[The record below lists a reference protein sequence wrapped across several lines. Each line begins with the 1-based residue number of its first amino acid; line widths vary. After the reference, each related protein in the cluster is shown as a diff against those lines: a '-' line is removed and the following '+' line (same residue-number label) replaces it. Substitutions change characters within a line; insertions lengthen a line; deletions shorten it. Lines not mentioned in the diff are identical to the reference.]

1 MARGCL
7 CPSTGSRREKKK
19 RQEKIKAKR
28 QAAERSVLRE
38 KVEEYDFLARHA
50 YRNCEHRQALNWAL
64 KRLEIQPDETMR
76 AVAIRC
82 ASILREFSILVD
94 LLAQS
99 YREGRLRGRED
110 YYLLGSLAF
119 SKGNLKLAAEVLKK
133 LIDDTSSE
141 SPQFGGRLSKVKLK
155 RAQEILVGCQRTTD
169 TAPRAPQKESRA
181 VLEPAPQ
188 LPQTEIT
195 VEPEPPTEVRPKVK
209 PPGLTVVIETA
220 FEPVLG
226 AIASHR
232 KQDHK
237 DLELTLKAYRLSFR
251 TSYDQLIC
259 LPTLNDVASL
269 WHQEETARKVMKTF
283 RGRAILADEVGLGKT
298 IEAGLIIKEYM
309 LRGLVRTALV
319 LAPSSLV
326 RQWKEELTVK
336 FGISFVSTEDALFKQ
351 DPDRFWSEPLILASI
366 QTAKNRRHFDAVT
379 SRSYD
384 IVVVDEAHCLK
395 NRTTLSWKLV
405 NAVQKSFLLMLT
417 ATPVQNSL
425 EELYNLV
432 TLLRPGHL
440 KTQKAFKEQFVTRGD
455 PTDPRNREKLRQL
468 LREVMVRNT
477 RSVASLRIPPRFA
490 ATVRIVPSRVEEEF
504 YRGISQF
511 IIEQS
516 ENGQS
521 PHVSRFVMKK
531 LLEAAGSSHAAALRM
546 LEKIGEGNGGVARK
560 RIEELTSRG
569 REIKVGSKTRKV
581 VELLGAS
588 SEQKIVFV
596 NYLATLEHI
605 KEVLQEHGIPYV
617 VFHGSLSA
625 SQKTSAIDAFRAG
638 RKVFLTTGSG
648 GEGHNLQF
656 CHFMINYDLPWNP
669 MQIEQRIG
677 RIHRIGQQNAVQVY
691 NFCSA
696 GSLEDRILE
705 ILDRKINMFELVV
718 GEIDMILGRLQGE
731 EEFSDLVYEIWVKN
745 TREEERGKAFDALAA
760 RLKRALSAYGKS
772 KELDEK
778 LFHED
783 FGV

>member
-1 MARGCL
+1 MA
-7 CPSTGSRREKKK
+7 TDREQKRKKK
-19 RQEKIKAKR
+19 RLEKIKAKR
-28 QAAERSVLRE
+28 QSSERLVRRE
-38 KVEEYDFLARHA
+38 KIEEYDWQARCA
-50 YRNCEHRQALNWAL
+50 YRDGQHREALNWAL
-64 KRLEIQPDETMR
+64 KVLKLQPDQTMK
-76 AVAIRC
+76 AVAVHC
-82 ASILREFSILVD
+82 ALVLREFSILFD
-94 LLAQS
+94 LLARS
-99 YREGRLRGRED
+99 YREGDLRSRED
-110 YYLLGSLAF
+110 YYLLGSIAF
-119 SKGNLKLAAEVLKK
+119 SKGNYKLAAEVLQT
-133 LIDDTSSE
+133 LVDADA
-141 SPQFGGRLSKVKLK
+141 PQSLRPGGRLTKTKLK
-155 RAQEILVGCQRTTD
+155 HAKEMLFECTKTMEE
-169 TAPRAPQKESRA
+169 APGGIKPERAPEASQKDPGA
-181 VLEPAPQ
+181 ALEPTPQ
-188 LPQTEIT
+188 LPQTSDVAPAAIRKA
-195 VEPEPPTEVRPKVK
+195 PELK
-209 PPGLTVVIETA
+209 PPNLEVVFETA
-220 FEPVLG
+220 FEPVLD
-226 AIASHR
+226 AIAAHR
-232 KQDHK
+232 KHDHK

-259 LPTLNDVASL
+259 LPTLDGVASL

-298 IEAGLIIKEYM
+298 IEAGLIVKEYM

-336 FGISFVSTEDALFKQ
+336 FGLSFVSTEDVLFKQ
-351 DPDRFWSEPLILASI
+351 DPDRFWNEPLILASM
-366 QTAKNRRHFDAVT
+366 QTAKSRRHFDTVT

-455 PTDPRNREKLRQL
+455 PTDPRNRERLREL

-490 ATVRIVPSRVEEEF
+490 TTVRIAPSRVEEEF
-504 YRGISQF
+504 YRGISQLV
-511 IIEQS
+511 IEQS
-516 ENGQS
+516 GNGA
-521 PHVSRFVMKK
+521 RFAMKK
-531 LLEAAGSSHAAALRM
+531 LLEAAGSSHAAAVRM
-546 LEKIGEGNGGVARK
+546 LEKLRDGSANSARN
-560 RIEELTSRG
+560 RMEELLELG
-569 REIKVGSKTRKV
+569 RQIKMGSKTKRV

-605 KEVLQEHGIPYV
+605 QEVLQEHAIPHV
-617 VFHGSLSA
+617 VFHGSMGA
-625 SQKTSAIDAFRAG
+625 SQKASALDAFRAG
-638 RKVFLTTGSG
+638 RSVFLTTGSG

-656 CHFMINYDLPWNP
+656 SHFMINYDLPWNP

-677 RIHRIGQQNAVQVY
+677 RVHRIGQQNPVLVY

-745 TREEERGKAFDALAA
+745 RGEEERGKAFEALAA
-760 RLKRALSAYGKS
+760 RLKRARAAYGKS

>member
-1 MARGCL
+1 M
-7 CPSTGSRREKKK
+7 STDREQKRKKK
-19 RQEKIKAKR
+19 RLEKIKAKR
-28 QAAERSVLRE
+28 QSAERLVRRE
-38 KVEEYDFLARHA
+38 KIEEYDWRARCA
-50 YRNCEHRQALNWAL
+50 YRDGEYRQALTWAL
-64 KRLEIQPDETMR
+64 KVLKFEPDETMR

-82 ASILREFSILVD
+82 ASTLSEFSILLD

-99 YREGRLRGRED
+99 YREGDLRSRED
-110 YYLLGSLAF
+110 FYLLGSIAF
-119 SKGNLKLAAEVLKK
+119 SKGNCKLAAQVLQT
-133 LIDDTSSE
+133 LIDDTSSQ
-141 SPQFGGRLSKVKLK
+141 SPQLGGRLTKLKLK
-155 RAQEILVGCQRTTD
+155 RAQEILLDCKRAME
-169 TAPRAPQKESRA
+169 APGGIKPDSTPEASQE
-181 VLEPAPQ
+181 EPEIGAPQ
-188 LPQTEIT
+188 LPQTPDDPPAEIPKA
-195 VEPEPPTEVRPKVK
+195 PELK
-209 PPGLTVVIETA
+209 PPGLKIVFETA
-220 FEPVLG
+220 FEPVLD

-232 KQDHK
+232 KHDHK

-259 LPTLNDVASL
+259 LPTLDGVASL

-298 IEAGLIIKEYM
+298 IEAGLIVKEYM

-326 RQWKEELTVK
+326 RQWKEELTEK
-336 FGISFVSTEDALFKQ
+336 FGLSFVSTEDALFKE
-351 DPDRFWSEPLILASI
+351 DPDRFWNEPLILASM
-366 QTAKNRRHFDAVT
+366 QTAKNRRHFDTVT

-395 NRTTLSWKLV
+395 NRATLSWKLV
-405 NAVQKSFLLMLT
+405 NAVQKAFLLLLT

-455 PTDPRNREKLRQL
+455 PTDPRNREKLREL

-490 ATVRIVPSRVEEEF
+490 ATVRIAPSRVEEEF
-504 YRGISQF
+504 YQGISHLV
-511 IIEQS
+511 IEQS
-516 ENGQS
+516 GNGA
-521 PHVSRFVMKK
+521 RFVMKK
-531 LLEAAGSSHAAALRM
+531 LLEAAGSSHIAALRT
-546 LEKIGEGNGGVARK
+546 LEKLLNDNGNPVRN
-560 RIEELTSRG
+560 RIEELIDLG
-569 REIKVGSKTRKV
+569 REIKVGSKTRRV

-588 SEQKIVFV
+588 PEQKIVFV

-605 KEVLQEHGIPYV
+605 QEVLQEHAIPHV
-617 VFHGSLSA
+617 VYHGSMSA
-625 SQKTSAIDAFRAG
+625 SQKASALDAFRAG
-638 RKVFLTTGSG
+638 RSVFLTTGSG

-656 CHFMINYDLPWNP
+656 SHFMINYDLPWNP

-677 RIHRIGQQNAVQVY
+677 RVHRIGQQNAVQVY

-745 TREEERGKAFDALAA
+745 WGEEERGKAYDALAA
-760 RLKRALSAYGKS
+760 RLKRARSAYGKS